1 MFNIVNGSF
10 KTLLFAF
17 AIWED
22 VNISDIPTDN
32 DIIFCKSRKNIGLNV
47 QC

>member
-32 DIIFCKSRKNIGLNV
+32 DIIFC
-47 QC
+47 